1 MSLGLEQLQSQW
13 KNSDRYLRYFYIET
27 QYKKINIPH
36 QINVQKN
43 KLSFIWMTQDVS
55 VMVIEGYNNVIP
67 KIAKNLS
74 LGRLSAF
81 SEV

>member
-1 MSLGLEQLQSQW
+1 
-13 KNSDRYLRYFYIET
+13 
-27 QYKKINIPH
+27 
-36 QINVQKN
+36 
-43 KLSFIWMTQDVS
+43 MTKDVS